1 MEMVLY
7 GENKCMVG
15 LFLIDSLWLSFQVWP
30 MLFYLLHH
38 VLTLC
43 ELRELHKHG

>member
-43 ELRELHKHG
+43 ESRELHKHG